1 MAPLSSSVK
10 HFKRSNKSSEE
21 KNNEDGF
28 GDTTGKQIKI
38 QNNLPDQSKVLREES
53 ERNEI
58 SKHYMLSNEF
68 FRQRR

>member
-21 KNNEDGF
+21 KNNEDDF

-38 QNNLPDQSKVLREES
+38 QINVFGLKGCVITHVSLR
-53 ERNEI
+53 
-58 SKHYMLSNEF
+58 
-68 FRQRR
+68 